1 MDCADDVPKL
11 ARGTSPN
18 SPSGGR
24 TLLTTAF
31 VPSLCWHQVQIPG
44 ARALRA
50 RALKRAKKSPASAPA
65 RPPSS
70 TEIYSGF
77 PRSSQR
83 REEVGHVAGLP
94 AGLASMR
101 AGVRE
106 GEPGTRGSSP
116 LAFERSSWANG
127 RRGDEP

>member
-1 MDCADDVPKL
+1 M
-11 ARGTSPN
+11 G
-18 SPSGGR
+18 
-24 TLLTTAF
+24 
-31 VPSLCWHQVQIPG
+31 
-44 ARALRA
+44 A

-70 TEIYSGF
+70 TELYSGF
-77 PRSSQR
+77 PHSSQR

-94 AGLASMR
+94 AGLASLR
-101 AGVRE
+101 AGARE